1 MHYQKTGWIEYG
13 LLALLGLLTLLSGV
27 LLLVEAVAPE
37 AIRLP
42 GITID
47 RLSTVM
53 ALLVAGVGAAAYGF
67 SLRYLD
73 GEPGQNSFL
82 RWLFLTVVMA
92 YLLMFSTNLL
102 LFFAAWFCTSMGLH
116 RLLTFYQ
123 DRAEAQRPAR
133 KKFLISRL
141 GDLFLL
147 VAIFLIWVHWG
158 TLDLLT
164 FLANVNTPVTWSWAP
179 TVVALLVVN
188 AALAKSAQ
196 FPFHSWLPETME
208 APTPVSAL
216 MHAGI
221 INAGGVLL
229 LRFAPLL
236 ATVPVALFL
245 LVLVGTLT
253 VVLGMLTMWAQTNV
267 KRALAWS
274 TVSQMGF
281 MMIQIGLAV
290 FPAAILHIVGH
301 GFYKAWSFFRTGDLP
316 DTVTLPPHDSPQRA
330 FGYGLL
336 GVAVAVPALA
346 LAALSTG
353 FNPFHSPGE
362 LALTV
367 LVALGIGQGWL
378 IFFRTPVVT
387 ADAALARNLYAGLT
401 TFALALLAFLFYK
414 GATLFF
420 APVVGP
426 APVLNGPLAWAAA
439 LLPVL
444 AFVLLAVVQILQPIW
459 RRTPGGRAF
468 AVHALHG
475 FYFGILAD
483 RLVATIWQSL
493 VSKGQ
498 SAPIKL
504 GYQVE
509 SKNEIKPG
517 IKPGIK
523 NEVEYA

>member
-1 MHYQKTGWIEYG
+1 MYYQKTGWIEYS
-13 LLALLGLLTLLSGV
+13 LLALLGALTLLSGV
-27 LLLVEAVAPE
+27 LLLVEAIAPE

-42 GITID
+42 GMTID

-53 ALLVAGVGAAAYGF
+53 ALLVAGVGAAAYSF

-73 GEPGQNSFL
+73 GEPGQNYFL

-102 LFFAAWFCTSMGLH
+102 LFFAAWFCTSMSLH
-116 RLLTFYQ
+116 RLLIFYQ
-123 DRAEAQRPAR
+123 DRVEAQRPAR

-141 GDLFLL
+141 GDLVLL
-147 VAIFLIWVHWG
+147 LAIFLIWVHWG

-164 FLANVNTPVTWSWAP
+164 FLAKVNTPVAWAP
-179 TVVALLVVN
+179 APTLVALLVVT
-188 AALAKSAQ
+188 AALTKSAQ

-236 ATVPVALFL
+236 TTAPVALFL
-245 LVLVGTLT
+245 LVVVGTLT
-253 VVLGMLTMWAQTNV
+253 VVLGMVTMWAQTNV
-267 KRALAWS
+267 KRTLAWS

-316 DTVTLPPHDSPQRA
+316 DVVTLPAHDSPRRA

-336 GVAVAVPALA
+336 GIAVAVPALA
-346 LAALSTG
+346 LAALITS

-362 LALTV
+362 LALTA
-367 LVALGIGQGWL
+367 LVALGIGQFWL
-378 IFFRTPVVT
+378 TFFRTPVAG
-387 ADAALARNLYAGLT
+387 ADAALARNRYAVLT
-401 TFALALLAFLFYK
+401 TFTLALLAFLFYQ
-414 GATLFF
+414 GATIFF
-420 APVVGP
+420 TPVVGP
-426 APVLNGPLAWAAA
+426 VPVLRGPLAWAAA

-444 AFVLLAVVQILQPIW
+444 AFVLLSVVQILQPVLQ
-459 RRTPGGRAF
+459 RTPGGRAF

-493 VSKGQ
+493 RGKGE
-498 SAPIKL
+498 SAPRK
-504 GYQVE
+504 QVLPVE
-509 SKNEIKPG
+509 RKNEIKQ
-517 IKPGIK
+517 GIK

>member
-1 MHYQKTGWIEYG
+1 MHYQKTGWVEYG
-13 LLALLGLLTLLSGV
+13 LLVTLGALTLLSGV
-27 LLLVEAVAPE
+27 LLLAEAVVPE

-42 GITID
+42 GLTVD

-53 ALLVAGVGAAAYGF
+53 ALLVAGVGVVAYGF

-73 GEPGQNSFL
+73 GELGQSQFL
-82 RWLFLTVVMA
+82 RWLFFTVCMA

-102 LFFAAWFCTSMGLH
+102 LFFASWFCTSLGLH
-116 RLLTFYQ
+116 RLLTFYR
-123 DRAEAQRPAR
+123 DRPEAQRPAR

-141 GDLFLL
+141 GDLVLL
-147 VAIFLIWVHWG
+147 FAIFLIWVHWG

-164 FLANVNTPVTWSWAP
+164 FLANLNTPVDWAWAP
-179 TVVALLVVN
+179 TLVALLVVT
-188 AALAKSAQ
+188 AALTKSAQ

-236 ATVPVALFL
+236 ATIPLALFL
-245 LVLVGTLT
+245 LSLVGTLT
-253 VVLGMLTMWAQTNV
+253 ITLGLLTMWAQTNV
-267 KRALAWS
+267 KRTLAWS

-281 MMIQIGLAV
+281 MMIQVGLAV

-316 DTVTLPPHDSPQRA
+316 DVVTLPAHESPQRA
-330 FGYGLL
+330 LRYGLL

-346 LAALSTG
+346 LAALITG

-362 LALTV
+362 LALTT
-367 LVALGIGQGWL
+367 LVALGIGQFWL
-378 IFFRTPVVT
+378 TFFRAPVAG
-387 ADAALARNLYAGLT
+387 ADGMLARNLYAVLT
-401 TFALALLAFLFYK
+401 TFMLALLAFLLYQ
-414 GATLFF
+414 GATIFF
-420 APVVGP
+420 TPVVGP
-426 APVLNGPLAWAAA
+426 VPVLRGPLVWAAA

-444 AFVLLAVVQILQPIW
+444 AFVLLSVVQIWQPVW

-468 AVHALHG
+468 AIHALHG

-483 RLVATIWQSL
+483 RLVATVWWRFGA
-493 VSKGQ
+493 KGPPTLINQ
-498 SAPIKL
+498 GNTENKI
-504 GYQVE
+504 
-509 SKNEIKPG
+509 EIKQ
-517 IKPGIK
+517 GIK

>member
-1 MHYQKTGWIEYG
+1 MHYQKTGWVEYS
-13 LLALLGLLTLLSGV
+13 LLALLGALTLLSAV
-27 LLLVEAVAPE
+27 LLLAEALVPE

-47 RLSTVM
+47 RLSTVI
-53 ALLVAGVGAAAYGF
+53 ALLVAGVGITAYGF

-73 GEPGQNSFL
+73 GEPGQRQFL
-82 RWLFLTVVMA
+82 RWLFFTVCMA
-92 YLLMFSTNLL
+92 YLLIFSTNLL
-102 LFFAAWFCTSMGLH
+102 LLFAAWFCTSMGLH
-116 RLLTFYQ
+116 RLLTFYS
-123 DRAEAQRPAR
+123 DRPEAQRPAR

-141 GDLFLL
+141 GDLVLL
-147 VAIFLIWVHWG
+147 LAIFLIWVHWN
-158 TLDLLT
+158 TLDLPT

-179 TVVALLVVN
+179 TVVALLIVN

-236 ATVPVALFL
+236 ATEPVALSL

-253 VVLGMLTMWAQTNV
+253 MTFGMLTMWAQTNV
-267 KRALAWS
+267 KRTLAWS

-281 MMIQIGLAV
+281 MMIQLGLAV

-316 DTVTLPPHDSPQRA
+316 DVVTLPAHEPPRRA

-346 LAALSTG
+346 LAALITS

-362 LALTV
+362 LALTT
-367 LVALGIGQGWL
+367 LVALGIGQFWL
-378 IFFRTPVVT
+378 TFFRAPVT
-387 ADAALARNLYAGLT
+387 GADAALTRNLYAVLT
-401 TFALALLAFLFYK
+401 TFALALLAFLLYK
-414 GATLFF
+414 GASIFF

-426 APVLNGPLAWAAA
+426 TPVLSGPLAWMAA

-444 AFVLLAVVQILQPIW
+444 AFVLLSVVQILQPVW
-459 RRTPGGRAF
+459 RRTPRGRAF
-468 AVHALHG
+468 AIHALHG

-483 RLVATIWQSL
+483 RLVATVWQSL
-493 VSKGQ
+493 SGKGE
-498 SAPIKL
+498 SSPIKQRI
-504 GYQVE
+504 QVGN
-509 SKNEIKPG
+509 KNEIKQG
-517 IKPGIK
+517 MK

>member
-1 MHYQKTGWIEYG
+1 MHYQKKGWVEQS
-13 LLALLGLLTLLSGV
+13 LLATLGALTLFSAI

-37 AIRLP
+37 VFRLP
-42 GITID
+42 GITVD

-53 ALLVAGVGAAAYGF
+53 ALLVAGVGVTAYGF

-73 GEPGQNSFL
+73 GEPGQRQFL
-82 RWLFLTVVMA
+82 RWLFCTVCMA

-102 LFFAAWFCTSMGLH
+102 LFFAAWFCTSMALH
-116 RLLTFYQ
+116 RLLTFYN
-123 DRAEAQRPAR
+123 DRPEVQRPAR

-141 GDLFLL
+141 GDIVLLF
-147 VAIFLIWVHWG
+147 AIFLIWVHWG

-164 FLANVNTPVTWSWAP
+164 FLANINTPAGWPWTP
-179 TVVALLVVN
+179 TLVALLVVI
-188 AALAKSAQ
+188 AALTKSAQ

-236 ATVPVALFL
+236 ATTPVALFL

-253 VVLGMLTMWAQTNV
+253 MTLGMVTLWSQTTV
-267 KRALAWS
+267 KRTLAWS
-274 TVSQMGF
+274 TVGQMGF

-316 DTVTLPPHDSPQRA
+316 EVITLPAHESPQRA
-330 FGYGLL
+330 LRYGLL
-336 GVAVAVPALA
+336 GIAVALPALA
-346 LAALSTG
+346 LAALITS

-362 LALTV
+362 LALTA
-367 LVALGIGQGWL
+367 LVALGIGQFWL
-378 IFFRTPVVT
+378 TFFRAPVAG
-387 ADAALARNLYAGLT
+387 ADGVLARNLYAVLA
-401 TFALALLAFLFYK
+401 TFALALLAFLLYQ
-414 GATLFF
+414 GATIFF

-426 APVLNGPLAWAAA
+426 VPVLSGPLVWIAA

-444 AFVLLAVVQILQPIW
+444 AFILLSAVQIWQPVW
-459 RRTPGGRAF
+459 GRTPGGRAF

-483 RLVATIWQSL
+483 RLVATIWRR
-493 VSKGQ
+493 VGAPGQ
-498 SAPIKL
+498 STSGKQGI
-504 GYQVE
+504 GVE
-509 SKNEIKPG
+509 NKNEIKQK
-517 IKPGIK
+517 IKS
-523 NEVEYA
+523 EVEYA